1 MFVRLCWC
9 NGHNSDRGVWS
20 KCALKNA
27 MEQNTMNVST
37 STVPPNKNIP
47 VRYICTGDD
56 GFTFHLHKED
66 LSTIKSNHQKMNF

>member
-27 MEQNTMNVST
+27 LEQNTMNVPT
-37 STVPPNKNIP
+37 STVPSNKNIP
-47 VRYICTGDD
+47 VRCICTGDD
-56 GFTFHLHKED
+56 GFT
-66 LSTIKSNHQKMNF
+66 LSTYIKKPYLQLYLTIKNC